1 MDTLDAK
8 TRIMNEIDSI
18 DVQVQ
23 AMHEQVS
30 ELHNRKNQYKD
41 AYTAIIS
48 AERQAEHLLAG
59 LLKAADLSDSEIA
72 VSEAV
77 AEVETIWEASPNDE
91 AETET
96 AFSEERFD
104 PLQVL
109 DQEISMSETPSPESE
124 TEEGLQDEPE
134 TETSEANG
142 KQKGARQIPSFL
154 RQYL

>member
-23 AMHEQVS
+23 AMHEKVS

-59 LLKAADLSDSEIA
+59 LLKAADLSESGIAESE
-72 VSEAV
+72 VV
-77 AEVETIWEASPNDE
+77 AEADTIWEASPAEAE
-91 AETET
+91 AET
-96 AFSEERFD
+96 AVSEESFD

-109 DQEISMSETPSPESE
+109 DQEISMSEKQSAESE
-124 TEEGLQDEPE
+124 TEEGLPDEPE
-134 TETSEANG
+134 SVASEANG

>member
-8 TRIMNEIDSI
+8 NRIMNEIDSI

-23 AMHEQVS
+23 AMHEKVS

-41 AYTAIIS
+41 AYTSIVS

-59 LLKAADLSDSEIA
+59 LLKAADLSESE
-72 VSEAV
+72 V
-77 AEVETIWEASPNDE
+77 AESEVVAEDANIWEASAEDAGE
-91 AETET
+91 KAETTE
-96 AFSEERFD
+96 SKERFD

-109 DQEISMSETPSPESE
+109 DQEISMSEDESPESE
-124 TEEGLQDEPE
+124 GTEKLEDE
-134 TETSEANG
+134 SEPSEVNG
-142 KQKGARQIPSFL
+142 KQKGTRQIPSFL